1 MDTIDV
7 TQMRAQ
13 QKGTIIEI
21 QGGQGLIR
29 RLEAMGVR
37 PGVQITK
44 MSGQLMQGPVVIK
57 IGSTQVALGFGMA
70 RKIRVVPFPAN
81 TLSGF

>member
-1 MDTIDV
+1 MNTIDV
-7 TQMRAQ
+7 TQMHGQ

-44 MSGQLMQGPVVIK
+44 MSGQLMQGPVIIK
-57 IGSTQVALGFGMA
+57 VGSTQVALGFGMA
-70 RKIRVVPFPAN
+70 RKIRVFLSPAN
-81 TLSGF
+81 TSSGS